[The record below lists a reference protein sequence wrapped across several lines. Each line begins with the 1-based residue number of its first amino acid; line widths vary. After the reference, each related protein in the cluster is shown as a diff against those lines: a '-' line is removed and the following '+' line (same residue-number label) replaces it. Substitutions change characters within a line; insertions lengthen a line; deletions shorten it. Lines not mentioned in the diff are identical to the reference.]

1 MHQSFSILSL
11 ILLITVSGN
20 TFAQKDF
27 NNYRTLQSQG
37 EIPSDFTRSTKS
49 KLDED
54 VLNKDSDL
62 TLAQKKEFYKGTNYA
77 IDDMLH
83 SGIVVFGD
91 EISNYTSEIVDRLLR
106 NDPDLRKELRVYT
119 MKSNAT
125 NAFSTDQGII
135 FVTTGLMAQITS
147 EAQLAYVLAHE
158 ISHYKEKH
166 VSETFDWKTKNYR
179 YSDRIDRLSNHS
191 KEKEFEADRGGIE
204 LYHAAGYKMESIFE
218 TFDVLMYSYLPFD
231 EIEFPFNYFNS
242 DNIFLPEHLF
252 PKKKYEIKAEEDYD
266 DSNSSHP
273 NIKKRK
279 DSVELIIGQY
289 NNWGETE
296 DYLGLSRFEQ
306 VRNIARFENVR
317 SDILEANYGDA
328 LYSIFLLE
336 REFPNSMFLKRM
348 KAQVW
353 LNLMIYKKENKANQT
368 LDNISDLEGES
379 APVHFMLK
387 KLPRDG
393 MNTMALRQVYDLH
406 KAHPED
412 IELKAIYSKLVTE
425 LATIETFKIENFSKK
440 TFNEAAEEFVKLKSD
455 TISQAVDTTEK
466 KSSSKYDR
474 IKRQKNADNSSNFDS
489 TKFYVYGLRDIIADS
504 TFIQSLRTHKKQ
516 VEEDLKLEKEY
527 NALSRAERIKIDKQ
541 EEKDRMKLG
550 VNEIIVV
557 EPKVFSYR
565 GNNGF
570 DPMKSE
576 MIEATYSE
584 VIESTAKELGVSAYP
599 IDRRTLSEK
608 GTIGFNERNLLI
620 SFLSQIAV
628 EDNINIFPVDYQL
641 LKEIEE
647 NYGTKKVMFTLVEH
661 AKSIDINWW
670 MVLGSM
676 VIYPTFPF
684 VLTMHIPMAI
694 FNSNETE
701 LTVLILD
708 LEKGMIETGNSYN
721 FNEPIYKH
729 NLGAHVYDIF
739 SKLNKTPQ

>member
-1 MHQSFSILSL
+1 MTKFSSLFLPAFFSLAFSI
-11 ILLITVSGN
+11 VS
-20 TFAQKDF
+20 AQKDF

-37 EIPSDFTRSTKS
+37 AIPEDFTRTTKS
-49 KLDED
+49 KFDDD
-54 VLNKDSDL
+54 VQNKESDL
-62 TLAQKKEFYKGTNYA
+62 TLAQRKEFYKGTNYE

-83 SGIVVFGD
+83 SGIVVYGD
-91 EISNYTSEIVDRLLR
+91 EISNYASEIVDRLLR
-106 NDPDLRKELRVYT
+106 NDPDLRKELRIYT

-158 ISHYKEKH
+158 ISHYKHKH
-166 VSETFDWKTKNYR
+166 VAETFDWKSKNYR

-231 EIEFPFNYFNS
+231 EIEFPHSYFNS
-242 DNIFLPEHLF
+242 ENIFLPIHLF

-279 DSVELIIGQY
+279 DSVEVIIGAYQ
-289 NNWGETE
+289 NWGESDE
-296 DYLGLSRFEQ
+296 FLGKPRFEQ

-336 REFPNSMFLKRM
+336 KDFPSSMYLKRM

-353 LNLMIYKKENKANQT
+353 LNLLIYKRENKANKT

-387 KLPRDG
+387 KLSREG
-393 MNTMALRQVYDLH
+393 MSTMALRQIYDLH
-406 KAHPED
+406 RAFPD
-412 IELKAIYSKLVTE
+412 DVELNAIYSKLVDE
-425 LATIETFKIENFSKK
+425 LASVESFKIENYSKK
-440 TFNEAAEEFVKLKSD
+440 SFNEAAEEYLKQKSD
-455 TISQAVDTTEK
+455 TLTQVADTTEK
-466 KSSSKYDR
+466 KGNSKYDR
-474 IKRQKNADNSSNFDS
+474 IKKQKSADNSANFDS
-489 TKFYVYGLRDIIADS
+489 TKFYIYGLRDIIADS
-504 TFIQSLRTHKKQ
+504 TFIQLLRAQKKEL
-516 VEEDLKLEKEY
+516 EEEKKKKEKY
-527 NALSRAERIKIDKQ
+527 NALSRTERIKIDKQ

-550 VNEIIVV
+550 INEIIVV

-565 GNNGF
+565 GVKGF
-570 DPMKSE
+570 DPEKSE
-576 MIEATYSE
+576 EIEAIYSE
-584 VIESTAKELGVSAYP
+584 VIETTAKDLGVSAYP
-599 IDRRTLSEK
+599 IDRRTLSDK
-608 GTIGFNERNLLI
+608 GTVGFNERNLLI

-641 LKEIEE
+641 LKEIEQ

-661 AKSIDINWW
+661 AKSVDINWW

-694 FNSNETE
+694 FNSNLTE
-701 LTVLILD
+701 LNVLILD
-708 LEKGMIETGNSYN
+708 LEKGLIESGNSYN
-721 FNEPIYKH
+721 FNEPVYKH

-739 SKLNKTPQ
+739 SKLNQKPQ

>member
-1 MHQSFSILSL
+1 
-11 ILLITVSGN
+11 
-20 TFAQKDF
+20 
-27 NNYRTLQSQG
+27 
-37 EIPSDFTRSTKS
+37 
-49 KLDED
+49 
-54 VLNKDSDL
+54 
-62 TLAQKKEFYKGTNYA
+62 
-77 IDDMLH
+77 
-83 SGIVVFGD
+83 
-91 EISNYTSEIVDRLLR
+91 
-106 NDPDLRKELRVYT
+106 

-158 ISHYKEKH
+158 ISHYKHRH

-204 LYHAAGYKMESIFE
+204 LYHAAGYRMESIFE
-218 TFDVLMYSYLPFD
+218 TFEVLMYSYLPFD
-231 EIEFPFNYFNS
+231 EIEFPHSYFNS
-242 DNIFLPEHLF
+242 ENIFLPLHLF

-279 DSVELIIGQY
+279 DSVEVIIGSYQ
-289 NNWGETE
+289 NWGENE
-296 DYLGLSRFEQ
+296 DFLGRPRFEQ

-317 SDILEANYGDA
+317 SDILEANYGDG

-336 REFPNSMFLKRM
+336 RDFPTSMYLKRM

-353 LNLMIYKKENKANQT
+353 LNLLIYKKENKANKT

-387 KLPRDG
+387 KLSREG
-393 MNTMALRQVYDLH
+393 MSTVALRQVYDLH
-406 KAHPED
+406 KAYPED
-412 IELKAIYSKLVTE
+412 VELNAIYTKLIDE
-425 LATIETFKIENFSKK
+425 LAAVESFKIENYSKK
-440 TFNEAAEEFVKLKSD
+440 TFSEAAEEFLKQKSD
-455 TISQAVDTTEK
+455 TLTQVADTTEK
-466 KSSSKYDR
+466 KSNSKYDR
-474 IKRQKNADNSSNFDS
+474 IKKQKSADNSANFDS
-489 TKFYVYGLRDIIADS
+489 TKFHLYGIGDIIVDS
-504 TFIQSLRTHKKQ
+504 SFIQQLRIQKKE
-516 VEEDLKLEKEY
+516 VEEEKKMEETY
-527 NALSRAERIKIDKQ
+527 NSLSRNERIKVDKQ
-541 EEKDRMKLG
+541 EEKNKMKLG
-550 VNEIIVV
+550 INEIIVV

-565 GNNGF
+565 GSKGF

-576 MIEATYSE
+576 EIESTYSE

-599 IDRRTLSEK
+599 IDRRTLSDK

-641 LKEIEE
+641 LKEIEQ

-661 AKSIDINWW
+661 AKSVDINWW

-701 LTVLILD
+701 LNVLILD
-708 LEKGMIETGNSYN
+708 LEKGLIESGNSYN

-739 SKLNKTPQ
+739 SKLNQKPQ

>member
-1 MHQSFSILSL
+1 MIKLISIQLLAFLL
-11 ILLITVSGN
+11 ILGN
-20 TFAQKDF
+20 NHAQKDF

-37 EIPSDFTRSTKS
+37 IIPDDFTKTTKS
-49 KLDED
+49 KLEND
-54 VLNKDSDL
+54 VQNKESDL
-62 TLAQKKEFYKGTNYA
+62 NYAQRKEFYKGTNYE

-83 SGIVVFGD
+83 SGIVVYGD
-91 EISNYTSEIVDRLLR
+91 EISTYASEIVDRLLR
-106 NDPDLRKELRVYT
+106 NEPDLRKELRIYT

-158 ISHYKEKH
+158 ISHYKHRH

-204 LYHAAGYKMESIFE
+204 LYHAAGYRMESIFE

-231 EIEFPFNYFNS
+231 EIEFPHSYFNS
-242 DNIFLPEHLF
+242 ENIFLPLHLF

-279 DSVELIIGQY
+279 DSVEVIIGSYQ
-289 NNWGETE
+289 NWGENE
-296 DYLGLSRFEQ
+296 DFLGRPRFEQ

-317 SDILEANYGDA
+317 SDILEANYGDG

-336 REFPNSMFLKRM
+336 RDFPTSMYLKRM

-353 LNLMIYKKENKANQT
+353 LNLLIYKKENKANKT

-387 KLPRDG
+387 KLSREG
-393 MNTMALRQVYDLH
+393 MSTVALRQVYDLH
-406 KAHPED
+406 KAYPED
-412 IELKAIYSKLVTE
+412 VELNAIYTKLIDE
-425 LATIETFKIENFSKK
+425 LAAVESFKIENYSKK
-440 TFNEAAEEFVKLKSD
+440 TFSEAAEEFLKQKSD
-455 TISQAVDTTEK
+455 TLTQVADTTEK
-466 KSSSKYDR
+466 KSNSKYDR
-474 IKRQKNADNSSNFDS
+474 IKKQKSADNSANFDS
-489 TKFYVYGLRDIIADS
+489 TKFHLYGIGDIIVDS
-504 TFIQSLRTHKKQ
+504 SFIQQLRIQKKE
-516 VEEDLKLEKEY
+516 VEEEKKMEETY
-527 NALSRAERIKIDKQ
+527 NSLSRNERIKVDKQ
-541 EEKDRMKLG
+541 EEKNKMKLG
-550 VNEIIVV
+550 INEIIVV

-565 GNNGF
+565 GSKGF

-576 MIEATYSE
+576 EIESTYSE

-599 IDRRTLSEK
+599 IDRRTLSDK

-641 LKEIEE
+641 LKEIEQ

-661 AKSIDINWW
+661 AKSVDINWW

-701 LTVLILD
+701 LNVLILD
-708 LEKGMIETGNSYN
+708 LEKGLIESGNSYN

-739 SKLNKTPQ
+739 SKLNQKPQ

>member
-1 MHQSFSILSL
+1 MKLFLFLLSAVFAFGQL
-11 ILLITVSGN
+11 V
-20 TFAQKDF
+20 AQKDF
-27 NNYRTLQSQG
+27 NNYRTLQSKG
-37 EIPSDFTRSTKS
+37 AIPEDFTKTTKS
-49 KLDED
+49 KLDDD
-54 VLNKDSDL
+54 VQNKESDL

-91 EISNYTSEIVDRLLR
+91 EISTYAAEIVDRLLR
-106 NDPDLRKELRVYT
+106 NEPDLRKELRIYT

-158 ISHYKEKH
+158 ISHYKHKH

-179 YSDRIDRLSNHS
+179 YSDRIDKLSNHA

-204 LYHAAGYKMESIFE
+204 MYHAAGYRLESIFE

-231 EIEFPFNYFNS
+231 EIEFPHHYFNTE
-242 DNIFLPEHLF
+242 NIFLPIHLF

-266 DSNSSHP
+266 DTNSSHP

-279 DSVELIIGQY
+279 DSVEVYLGEFS
-289 NNWGETE
+289 NWGDSE
-296 DYLGLSRFEQ
+296 DFLGRNRFEEA
-306 VRNIARFENVR
+306 RNIARFENVR

-336 REFPNSMFLKRM
+336 RDFPSSMYLKRM

-353 LNLMIYKKENKANQT
+353 LNLLIYKRENKANKT
-368 LDNISDLEGES
+368 LDNIADLEGES

-387 KLPRDG
+387 KLSKEG
-393 MNTMALRQVYDLH
+393 MSTLALRQVYDLQ
-406 KAHPED
+406 KTYPED
-412 IELKAIYSKLVTE
+412 FELKAIYNKLIKE
-425 LATIETFKIENFSKK
+425 LALIETFKIETFSNK
-440 TFNEAAEEFVKLKSD
+440 TFSEAAEEFNRQKSD
-455 TISQAVDTTEK
+455 TLNQVADSTEK
-466 KSSSKYDR
+466 KSNSKYDR
-474 IKRQKNADNSSNFDS
+474 IKNQKNANNSANFDS
-489 TKFYVYGLRDIIADS
+489 TKFYVYGLRDIISDS
-504 TFIQSLRTHKKQ
+504 LFVKSLRNEKSTIENEKK
-516 VEEDLKLEKEY
+516 KEKEY
-527 NALSRAERIKIDKQ
+527 DALSRQEKSKLDKK

-550 VNEIIVV
+550 INEIIVV

-565 GNNGF
+565 GTKGL

-584 VIESTAKELGVSAYP
+584 MIVSTAKELGVSAYP
-599 IDRRTLSEK
+599 IDRRTLSDK
-608 GTIGFNERNLLI
+608 GTVGFNERNLLI

-628 EDNINIFPVDYQL
+628 EDNMNIFPVDYQL
-641 LKEIEE
+641 LKEIEQ

-661 AKSIDINWW
+661 AKSVDINWW

-684 VLTMHIPMAI
+684 VLTMHIPMAL
-694 FNSNETE
+694 FNSNQTE
-701 LTVLILD
+701 LNVLILD
-708 LEKGMIETGNSYN
+708 LEKGLIESGNSYS
-721 FNEPIYKH
+721 FNEPVYKH
-729 NLGAHVYDIF
+729 NLGAHIFDIF
-739 SKLNKTPQ
+739 SNLNQKPQ